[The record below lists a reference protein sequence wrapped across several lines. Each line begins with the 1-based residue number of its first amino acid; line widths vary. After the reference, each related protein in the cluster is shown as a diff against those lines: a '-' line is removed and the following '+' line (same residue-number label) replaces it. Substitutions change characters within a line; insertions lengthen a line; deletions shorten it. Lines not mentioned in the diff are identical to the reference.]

1 MKGVSVLN
9 GHTAEANSYLKAI
22 ADILNQKQIGNV
34 YDVYQHNAVWHLPE
48 GDFYGRDTI
57 IREYTRWLSAFPDLF
72 YRSLGSV
79 CVEDPD
85 SGIRLMEL
93 FEWSGINSGF
103 GAMGQPTGKS
113 VTIKGLRINQWRDG
127 RIIEEWIQ
135 DDRLHLIKQLGLDS
149 AEAVGLLKQ
158 NSRPDFIWDAGNGD
172 IAHTIGQRTPE
183 PWPERPGKNPSPKV
197 LVETLFAK
205 VWNWRLLKSVHDMFA
220 EDCRFDLSGG
230 LICEDLDGY
239 KADVLNRLSA
249 ISDLTMLCD
258 DIFWEQAS
266 GDFIETGLRW
276 TMIGTHNGFSSYGD
290 PSRAR
295 ICIPGLSLIR
305 IQNSHIVKFV
315 ERFGEVT
322 LISKMK
328 DTLSGKTNIYDI
340 NDTDDESEK

>member
-1 MKGVSVLN
+1 MN
-9 GHTAEANSYLKAI
+9 GHTVEANSYLKAT

-57 IREYTRWLSAFPDLF
+57 MREYTRWLSAFPDLF

-113 VTIKGLRINQWRDG
+113 VTIKGLRINRWRDG

-135 DDRLHLIKQLGLDS
+135 DERLHLIKQLGLDS

-183 PWPERPGKNPSPKV
+183 PWPERPEKNPSPKV

-230 LICEDLDGY
+230 QICEDLDGY

-249 ISDLTMLCD
+249 ISDLTILSD
-258 DIFWEQAS
+258 DIFWKQTS
-266 GDFIETGLRW
+266 GGLIETALRW
-276 TMIGTHNGFSSYGD
+276 TMIGTHDGHSSYGP
-290 PSRAR
+290 PSGTQ
-295 ICIPGLSLIR
+295 IIIPGI
-305 IQNSHIVKFV
+305 SHIQIKNAHIVSYT
-315 ERFGEVT
+315 ERFGESILFGVT
-322 LISKMK
+322 NESTK
-328 DTLSGKTNIYDI
+328 DKLS
-340 NDTDDESEK
+340 TDLKNEQVNNT

>member
-1 MKGVSVLN
+1 LN
-9 GHTAEANSYLKAI
+9 GHTVEANSYLKAI

-57 IREYTRWLSAFPDLF
+57 MREYTRWLSAFPDLF

-135 DDRLHLIKQLGLDS
+135 DERLHLIKQLGLDS

-183 PWPERPGKNPSPKV
+183 PWPERPEKNPSPKV

-230 LICEDLDGY
+230 QICEDLDGY

-249 ISDLTMLCD
+249 ISDLTILSD
-258 DIFWEQAS
+258 DIFWKQTS
-266 GDFIETGLRW
+266 GGLIETALRW
-276 TMIGTHNGFSSYGD
+276 TMIGTHDGHSSYGP
-290 PSRAR
+290 PSGTR
-295 ICIPGLSLIR
+295 IIIPGI
-305 IQNSHIVKFV
+305 SHIQIKNAHIVSYT
-315 ERFGEVT
+315 ERFGEWILFGVT
-322 LISKMK
+322 NESTKDKLSTDSKNEQVNN
-328 DTLSGKTNIYDI
+328 T
-340 NDTDDESEK
+340 